1 MAFNGSGAI
10 KAWVTASSGGS
21 NLKSYGISSV
31 SDDGTGQLG
40 VTMSTASSN
49 ANYCVLMSYEMD
61 QRVNPNFVLFLKT
74 GTSGSSDKTTTAFKI
89 ETNAELGGLS
99 GSVDNFYIL
108 VVDTF

>member
-10 KAWVTASSGGS
+10 KAWVNASSGGS

-49 ANYCVLMSYEMD
+49 TNYCVLMSYEMT
-61 QRVNPNFVLFLKT
+61 QRTNPNFVLFLKT
-74 GTSGSSDKTTTAFKI
+74 QSSAKTTTSFKI
-89 ETNAELGGLS
+89 EANGEAGAAS
-99 GSVDNFYIL
+99 GAADNYYIL

>member
-49 ANYCVLMSYEMD
+49 TNYCVLMSYDMS

-74 GTSGSSDKTTTAFKI
+74 QSSGKTTSSFKI

>member
-49 ANYCVLMSYEMD
+49 ANYCVVESTNNAGGNNNAAYTKID
-61 QRVNPNFVLFLKT
+61 T
-74 GTSGSSDKTTTAFKI
+74 YTTTSFKVIVVASAAF
-89 ETNAELGGLS
+89 
-99 GSVDNFYIL
+99 VDREIICAAVFG
-108 VVDTF
+108 DQ